1 MGHRRFTPAF
11 ALAIALVVALAL
23 SLPACVTGDPGPADD
38 ELAELDQW
46 AATADGKADL
56 PTSWSELVEWLRDV
70 YKNRMS
76 AIWNNQEHPAT
87 PAAALDRIRQRL
99 RAAGIA
105 DPTRLRFPVTV
116 QRHVAEVD
124 HSEIN
129 IGLPN
134 AGVVRLVGDPKG
146 AGAFF
151 DRALFK
157 TSVGPRL
164 CLTWAELETAVTAA
178 YVSGAYGVHF
188 VCHSVTERVL
198 RALDVGTH
206 RYSTLFRTYQSARW
220 IWGPVPPSFN
230 SHDPADWA
238 VSRACN

>member
-1 MGHRRFTPAF
+1 MGHR
-11 ALAIALVVALAL
+11 LVALAL
-23 SLPACVTGDPGPADD
+23 AAVFVTLSGCVTGDPGPADD

-56 PTSWSELVEWLRDV
+56 PATWSEVVAWLRDV

-76 AIWNNQEHPAT
+76 AIWNNQEHPTT

-105 DPTRLRFPVTV
+105 DPTRVRFPVTV

-129 IGLPN
+129 IVLPN

-151 DRALFK
+151 DRSRFK
-157 TSVGPRL
+157 ASVGPSL
-164 CLTWAELETAVTAA
+164 CFSWAELETAVTAA
-178 YVSGAYGVHF
+178 YVPGTYGVQF

-198 RALDVGTH
+198 RALGVGTH
-206 RYSTLFRTYQSARW
+206 RYSTQFRTYQSARW

-230 SHDPADWA
+230 SHDPADWP